1 MCVCVCLCV
10 CVFVCVCVCVCMSGP
25 VSICVCVCERFGVC
39 VYACMCIRVCVYM
52 CACVRLWLR
61 VFVGMALCMFV
72 YYWEVHSQK
81 QKHQGTA
88 DEERA
93 LLGNGKGQAESQ
105 KEKDWRIYYVVAVPA
120 ICDFLATYMMTVGTA
135 NRPDI
140 SSLMCVC
147 FYV

>member
-1 MCVCVCLCV
+1 MTSKLLYQFDAPGLTGEVHKFEKPL
-10 CVFVCVCVCVCMSGP
+10 FQSTM
-25 VSICVCVCERFGVC
+25 
-39 VYACMCIRVCVYM
+39 M
-52 CACVRLWLR
+52 
-61 VFVGMALCMFV
+61 FVGMALCMFV